1 MGLVFSILLI
11 LLGALAVYPAVVQTW
26 PATKQWLDKVVPYQ
40 AVLGIVMAIWGLIW
54 GLSLLVHAEMV
65 RYSTIIWVFSLL
77 EAVAALLLGLLL
89 GYSLIEQ
96 HALRNNP
103 QFQQQ
108 GEVYRLKL
116 LARQSSLGWLAIVLG
131 AVNFLMRLVA

>member
-54 GLSLLVHAEMV
+54 GLSLLVHAGMV
-65 RYSTIIWVFSLL
+65 RYSTIIWVVSLI
-77 EAVAALLLGLLL
+77 EAVVALLLGLLL